1 MSNSADTTCF
11 HCGLPVPAGADYPV
25 VIRGKTQPMCC
36 IGCQAVSQAIVDGGL
51 ENFYDHREG
60 PSRRPE
66 DLIPE
71 QLDQLN
77 LYDQEK
83 LQQSFVDI
91 DENNVRTA
99 SLILEGITCAACIW
113 LNERHVKALPGVVEF
128 QVNYS
133 THRARVRWDDSQIHL
148 SDILKAIS
156 AIGYIAHPFDT
167 SRQEEIYK
175 KERRSALT
183 KLAVAGLGAM
193 QVMMLAVALYAMD
206 YEIDSDPGMRS
217 FLRWISLLLATPVVF
232 YAAKSFF
239 VTAWKDIRRRQL
251 GMDVPVALAI
261 GAAYSASV
269 WSTIFDGPDIYF
281 DSVCMF
287 AFFLLSSRFLEMGA
301 RHRAGQAA
309 EELIRLLP
317 AVATR
322 IRDGSEDVVAVD
334 ELCPGDILL
343 VKPGE
348 TVPIDGHVTDGVS
361 SVDES
366 LLTGESLP
374 CLKQSGDELTGGSVN
389 VESPLTMCVDR
400 VGEDTVVSG
409 IVRLLD
415 RAQSEKPSMAR
426 LADRVAAWFVGF
438 ILLIATAV
446 AIWWWQH
453 DPVHAFAITLSVL
466 VVTCPCALSL
476 ATPVAITAATG
487 TLTRLGL
494 LTTRGHA
501 LETLSRATHIVF
513 DKTGTLTRGRL
524 QLTAVNIL
532 SDESEDSIRCL
543 AALLE
548 SRSEHPVAKVLAKA
562 AEPLAA
568 NIDSLLATPGKG
580 LEAVIDGEV
589 YRIGNL
595 EFVAQ
600 LAGEMRET
608 VIDTGATPVGLCRG
622 DQWLAIFQLQD
633 SLRLQSATV
642 IRQLQ
647 ARGLQVELLSG
658 DTYSPVATAAEKLG
672 IQHFYAAQSPAD
684 KLAHIREIQSCGG
697 VVAMVG
703 DGVNDAPVLSGADVS
718 FAMGSGTQLAHASAD
733 LVLLS
738 ENLTHLLTGFQMAK
752 DTVKIIRQNFAWAI
766 GYNLLALP
774 LAASGMIAPWMAA
787 LGMSASSLVVVV
799 NALRLR
805 KNTFSAKVLPD

>member
-1 MSNSADTTCF
+1 MSDKTDKSCF
-11 HCGLPVPAGADYPV
+11 HCGLPLPPGSHYHVKIKGAE
-25 VIRGKTQPMCC
+25 REMCC
-36 IGCQAVSQAIVDGGL
+36 HGCQAVAQAIVDGGM

-71 QLDQLN
+71 QLEKFD

-83 LQQSFVDI
+83 LQQNFVEV
-91 DENNVRTA
+91 DEANVKTA
-99 SLILEGITCAACIW
+99 SLILEGITCAACVW
-113 LNERHVKALPGVVEF
+113 LNERHVKALPGVLEF

-133 THRARVRWDDSQIHL
+133 THRARVRWDDSKLQL

-175 KERRSALT
+175 KERKLALRR
-183 KLAVAGLGAM
+183 LAVAGLGAM
-193 QVMMLAVALYAMD
+193 QVMMLAAALYAMD
-206 YEIDSDPGMRS
+206 YDVGVDESMRG
-217 FLRWISLLLATPVVF
+217 FFRWISMFLATPVIF
-232 YAAKSFF
+232 YSAKSFF
-239 VTAWKDIRRRQL
+239 VTAWRDIKSKQL

-261 GAAYSASV
+261 GGAYGASV
-269 WSTIFDGPDIYF
+269 YTTIFGGPDVYF

-322 IRDGSEDVVAVD
+322 IKDGNEDIVAVD
-334 ELCPGDILL
+334 ELRPGDVLL

-348 TVPIDGHVTDGVS
+348 TIPIDGHVIEGVS

-366 LLTGESLP
+366 LLTGESMP
-374 CLKQSGDELTGGSVN
+374 GVKNIGDELTGGSVN
-389 VESPLTMCVDR
+389 VESPLTMEVDR

-415 RAQSEKPSMAR
+415 RAQTEKPSIAR
-426 LADRVAAWFVGF
+426 LADRVAAWFVF
-438 ILLIATAV
+438 VILLIATAV
-446 AIWWWQH
+446 AYWWWQH
-453 DPVHAFAITLSVL
+453 DPAHAFAITLSVL

-487 TLTRLGL
+487 SLTKAGL
-494 LTTRGHA
+494 VTTRGHA
-501 LETLSRATHIVF
+501 LETLAKATHFVF
-513 DKTGTLTRGRL
+513 DKTGTLTQGRL
-524 QLTAVNIL
+524 HLADVKTFNGISKEQALQ
-532 SDESEDSIRCL
+532 L

-548 SRSEHPVAKVLAKA
+548 SRSEHPVAMVLSRAADKVAAK
-562 AEPLAA
+562 
-568 NIDSLLATPGKG
+568 NIDSLISTPGKG
-580 LEAVIDGEV
+580 VEAVVEGEV

-595 EFVAQ
+595 SFVSE
-600 LAGEMRET
+600 LAGGIEGFEIHKT
-608 VIDTGATPVGLCRG
+608 VTSVGMCRG
-622 DQWLAIFQLQD
+622 DQWLAVFELEDEIREQAVD
-633 SLRLQSATV
+633 V
-642 IRQLQ
+642 IRQIKQ
-647 ARGLQVELLSG
+647 AGAKVALLSG
-658 DTYSPVATAAEKLG
+658 DAKEAVSNTANQLDIDEYLFAQTPQQKLEY
-672 IQHFYAAQSPAD
+672 IR
-684 KLAHIREIQSCGG
+684 KLQTDGG

-733 LVLLS
+733 MVLLS
-738 ENLTHLLTGFQMAK
+738 EQLDHLVTGIIMARKTLTIIKQNLG
-752 DTVKIIRQNFAWAI
+752 WAI
-766 GYNLLALP
+766 VYNLLALP
-774 LAASGMIAPWMAA
+774 LAASGVIAPWMAA
-787 LGMSASSLVVVV
+787 LGMSTSSLVVVV

-805 KNTFSAKVLPD
+805 KT